1 MLGNNPAIP
10 ARLRYSRAGSA
21 GDAIMAIDEDRRPK
35 ALGAIKAHGSALNH
49 DMKGPDASNIRKEA
63 ANTLVAR
70 DQAASN
76 RARGDRYNSGK
87 EKSPLV
93 TSRDVTRAEGATKG
107 KLSAEMNKAKGREFE
122 R

>member
-1 MLGNNPAIP
+1 MTAAIP

-21 GDAIMAIDEDRRPK
+21 GDAIMRIDDDRRPK

-49 DMKGPDASNIRKEA
+49 DMKGPDASDLRKEA
-63 ANTLVAR
+63 ANSLFAR
-70 DQAASN
+70 DQAAASRSRN
-76 RARGDRYNSGK
+76 DRQNSGK
-87 EKSPLV
+87 EKEPLV

-107 KLSAEMNKAKGREFE
+107 KLSAEMKKAKGREFE